1 VDKSRRVRWAAHV
14 ERVEEIIERFG
25 GEYEVKDPPGRSR
38 RALEDDSKMVL
49 KK

>member
-1 VDKSRRVRWAAHV
+1 MD
-14 ERVEEIIERFG
+14 ETIERFG

-38 RALEDDSKMVL
+38 RAREDNIKMVL